1 MVAPVAWLLIPVALE
16 TLDYYREYLLRKEI
30 VDLLKEKALDER
42 RQLRPGQNCFES
54 WPWKVAVTELV
65 EEGDSP
71 AKRYAV
77 EVIDLRRAG
86 SRANR
91 TRKYCY
97 DSRSDSLKQWKL
109 RHEFG
114 WKY

>member
-1 MVAPVAWLLIPVALE
+1 MVAPVAWLLVPVVLE
-16 TLDYYREYLLRKEI
+16 SLDYYREQCLKKEL
-30 VDLLKEKALDER
+30 VSLLKEEALDEQ
-42 RQLRPGQNCFES
+42 RQLRPGCDRIES
-54 WPWKVAVTELV
+54 WPWKIAVTELV

-77 EVIDLRRAG
+77 EVIDMRRGG
-86 SRANR
+86 SRANQ
-91 TRKYCY
+91 TRRYCY
-97 DSRSDSLKQWKL
+97 DSRSDALKQWKR